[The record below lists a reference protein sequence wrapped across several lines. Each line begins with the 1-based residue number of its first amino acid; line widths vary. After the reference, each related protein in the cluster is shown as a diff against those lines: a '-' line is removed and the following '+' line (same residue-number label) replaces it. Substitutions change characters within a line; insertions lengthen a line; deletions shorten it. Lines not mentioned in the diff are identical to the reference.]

1 MGKAMYE
8 LREMLND
15 ELTKISKSGELN
27 ASKLDI
33 VDKLT
38 HSIKS
43 IDTICAME
51 EASGEEYDDY
61 SMNYSEARGR
71 GRNARRDSMGRYA
84 REGGGSSYRGGSS
97 YEGGSSYARGGRGG
111 GYSRRGYS
119 REDGAKEEAM
129 QKLQELMNETSDNNV
144 RMAIQKA
151 MDEMQ

>member
-15 ELTKISKSGELN
+15 ELTKISKSGDLT
-27 ASKLDI
+27 ASKLDL

-51 EASGEEYDDY
+51 EYSDDYEDGY
-61 SMNYSEARGR
+61 SMNDGGNSYARGR
-71 GRNARRDSMGRYA
+71 GRNARRDSMGRYS
-84 REGGGSSYRGGSS
+84 REGGNSYRGGNS
-97 YEGGSSYARGGRGG
+97 YEGGSSYRGRG
-111 GYSRRGYS
+111 GYSRRDYS
-119 REDGAKEEAM
+119 REDGAKEDAM
-129 QKLQELMNETSDNNV
+129 QKLHELMNETSDSRV

>member
-15 ELTKISKSGELN
+15 ELTKISKSGDLT

-71 GRNARRDSMGRYA
+71 GRNARRDSRGRYS
-84 REGGGSSYRGGSS
+84 REGGGGSSYRGGSS
-97 YEGGSSYARGGRGG
+97 YEGGSSYARGG

-119 REDGAKEEAM
+119 RDDGAKEEAM
-129 QKLQELMNETSDNNV
+129 QKLQELMNETSDNSV

>member
-15 ELTKISKSGELN
+15 ELTKISKSGDLT

-71 GRNARRDSMGRYA
+71 GRNARRDSRGRYS
-84 REGGGSSYRGGSS
+84 REGGGGSSYRGGSS
-97 YEGGSSYARGGRGG
+97 YEGGSSYARGG
-111 GYSRRGYS
+111 YSRRGYS
-119 REDGAKEEAM
+119 RDDGAKEEAM
-129 QKLQELMNETSDNNV
+129 QKLQELMNETSDNSV

>member
-15 ELTKISKSGELN
+15 ELNKIAKSGDLT
-27 ASKLDI
+27 ASKLDL

-43 IDTICAME
+43 IDTICAMQDYDD
-51 EASGEEYDDY
+51 EYDDY
-61 SMNYSEARGR
+61 SMESGNYSNARGR
-71 GRNARRDSMGRYA
+71 GRNARRDSMGRYS
-84 REGGGSSYRGGSS
+84 REGNSYRGGSS
-97 YEGGSSYARGGRGG
+97 YESGNSYARGRGG
-111 GYSRRGYS
+111 YRGYS
-119 REDGAKEEAM
+119 RDDGAKEEAM

-151 MDEMQ
+151 MEEMR

>member
-51 EASGEEYDDY
+51 EASGDEYDGY

-84 REGGGSSYRGGSS
+84 REGGGGSSYRGGSS
-97 YEGGSSYARGGRGG
+97 YEGGSSYARGG

-129 QKLQELMNETSDNNV
+129 QKLQELMNETSDSNV

-151 MDEMQ
+151 MNEMQQ